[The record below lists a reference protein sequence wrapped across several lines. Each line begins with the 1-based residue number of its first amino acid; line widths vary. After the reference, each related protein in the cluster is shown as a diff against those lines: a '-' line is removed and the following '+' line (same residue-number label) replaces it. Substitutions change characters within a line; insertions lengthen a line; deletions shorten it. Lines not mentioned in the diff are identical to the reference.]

1 VHDRLCFTHPGF
13 TLPAPSALA
22 AALAAYVDRPV
33 IMGCRPEDIHEAA
46 SQDSANSAVEAFVE
60 VVEPIGHE
68 IYLVVK
74 AGPAEITARVSP
86 DTPVRA
92 GRTIKL
98 SVTTEKLHA
107 FDPQTEKAVPRQA

>member
-1 VHDRLCFTHPGF
+1 
-13 TLPAPSALA
+13 
-22 AALAAYVDRPV
+22 V
-33 IMGCRPEDIHEAA
+33 IMGCRPEDIHEAS
-46 SQDSANSAVEAFVE
+46 SQDPTDNIVEALVE

-86 DTPVRA
+86 NTPVKA
-92 GRTIKL
+92 GRTMKL

-107 FDPQTEKAVPRQA
+107 FDPQTAKSIGPP